1 MDAIEPSLSS
11 LVYGEL
17 KRELNEGLLR
27 PGEFIDLKAFSKK
40 LGLSMSP
47 LRDALIRL
55 EGEGFLQIYPRRGV
69 MVRRLEFADI
79 RNIYEVVG
87 ALEAAVA
94 AESVEELGPEDF
106 ARMEGLCSLMDGCL
120 DKGSFSAYAKANR
133 DFHDIYLGRSN
144 NPELLASI
152 RLGKER
158 LYDFSRPSPCLE
170 EWERASTAEHRR
182 LASLFRARSREGVA
196 SYLRDVHWSYR
207 VQEPFIRRFYGE
219 IEAGNGGRP

>member
-1 MDAIEPSLSS
+1 MDASEPSLSS

-40 LGLSMSP
+40 LGISMSP

-69 MVRRLEFADI
+69 MVRRLEYADI

-94 AESVEELGPEDF
+94 ADSVEELGPEDF
-106 ARMEGLCSLMDGCL
+106 ARMEGLCSLMDSSL
-120 DKGSFSAYAKANR
+120 DRGSFSDCAKANR

-144 NPELLASI
+144 NPELLPGGALPFHRHLSPLAPAAAHGAALEEDHAPRLRARGFRRIADLGDPAPRHGFPPFPASI
-152 RLGKER
+152 
-158 LYDFSRPSPCLE
+158 SP
-170 EWERASTAEHRR
+170 
-182 LASLFRARSREGVA
+182 
-196 SYLRDVHWSYR
+196 
-207 VQEPFIRRFYGE
+207 
-219 IEAGNGGRP
+219 